1 MRYSTELL
9 NTVWPL
15 PEPVRTLSLKL
26 NNLRYRT
33 PKDFDGPLLANE
45 KEKLEFFI
53 GKGRKKGCM
62 TTKEGLMAA

>member
-1 MRYSTELL
+1 MTFNHFIAHKEDILRYATELL

-33 PKDFDGPLLANE
+33 AKDFDGPLLSNE
-45 KEKLEFFI
+45 KEQL
-53 GKGRKKGCM
+53 
-62 TTKEGLMAA
+62 